1 MNEIYNRP
9 RFTLQNRVVI
19 HYIKNGGNLERI
31 FQKNVVSRAA
41 TMCKKYERQNLG
53 V

>member
-19 HYIKNGGNLERI
+19 HYIKNGGNLEII
-31 FQKNVVSRAA
+31 FQKTTASRAA
-41 TMCKKYERQNLG
+41 TMCEKYERQNLG

>member
-19 HYIKNGGNLERI
+19 HYIKNGGNLVRV
-31 FQKNVVSRAA
+31 FQKIIVSRAA
-41 TMCKKYERQNLG
+41 TMCIKI
-53 V
+53 